1 MCCGG
6 ARVSLGQPPTRVDR
20 RGEQGEERAVRFTY
34 IGRTILTVVGSATR
48 TLYRF
53 DGAGATLA
61 VDRRD
66 AYGLIAVPTL
76 RRVRDDG

>member
-6 ARVSLGQPPTRVDR
+6 TRTGLGQAPVRPDRIGQDDQQPPVT
-20 RGEQGEERAVRFTY
+20 FTY
-34 IGRTILTVVGSATR
+34 TGSTSLNVIGGVTR

-53 DGAGATLA
+53 EGVGATLA

-66 AYGLIAVPTL
+66 AYGLIAVPL
-76 RRVRDDG
+76 LQRVR